1 MTEDASKHKNPPFDL
16 DALAR
21 RLGAVE
27 AANRALA
34 EENRR
39 LGEENRQLSRVLER
53 LHGRLDE
60 QREWF
65 REALDEQVAKLEA
78 RLSQEVRAREKRARD
93 HILPWL
99 EQHSQTIRRLLEESQ
114 RFKEIVLILGE
125 HSREADEVLG
135 TVRNEVD
142 DVKALAGR
150 AVENLQSELRHRRRD
165 IVAVVHDRFDH
176 RMGVIE
182 LQQEELNR
190 QVSALV
196 VRLALGE
203 ELLDA
208 PNREPPT
215 VSADPGDPAS
225 IFPADGLL
233 QGFMGEVGGKP
244 CPVVNARDLHG
255 FLGSKDMFAHWI
267 TDQIERARLKENKH
281 FVCLGKNP
289 SKKSG
294 RGGHNRIDYHLTLQG
309 AQHIAMIS
317 NTEKG
322 FEVRD
327 YFIEC
332 EERYRALRAGT
343 AISPSVAPL
352 PAVPATP
359 DQPAQLPIA
368 GVPLPPKLLDTPQD
382 PLYMACLRL
391 AMPPDC
397 LVYHSRRNDSHI
409 RRGAKI
415 LAFLLRTVPKAAETW
430 PFTASHLAEML
441 DLYPNDMV
449 AKLRCFEAR
458 GFLTLAFLGR
468 KGLPGHT
475 YELRVQW
482 ENIFAAARELGV
494 NLEALAGACTQGPYT

>member
-1 MTEDASKHKNPPFDL
+1 
-16 DALAR
+16 
-21 RLGAVE
+21 
-27 AANRALA
+27 
-34 EENRR
+34 
-39 LGEENRQLSRVLER
+39 
-53 LHGRLDE
+53 LDE
-60 QREWF
+60 QT
-65 REALDEQVAKLEA
+65 AKIES
-78 RLSQEVRAREKRARD
+78 RLSQDVRAREKRARN

-99 EQHSQTIRRLLEESQ
+99 EQHTRTIRALLEESQ
-114 RFKEIVLILGE
+114 RFHKAVLILDENSRDADGRLGKIE
-125 HSREADEVLG
+125 HEV
-135 TVRNEVD
+135 E
-142 DVKALAGR
+142 DVKTLAGR
-150 AVENLQSELRHRRRD
+150 AVENLQAELRHRRGD
-165 IVAVVHDRFDH
+165 IVAAIHDRFDY

-190 QVSALV
+190 QLSALV

-225 IFPADGLL
+225 IFPAEGLL
-233 QGFMGEVGGKP
+233 QGCMGEVGGKP

-309 AQHIAMIS
+309 AQHIAMLS

-359 DQPAQLPIA
+359 DQPAQLPVA
-368 GVPLPPKLLDTPQD
+368 GVPLPPELLDTPQD

-415 LAFLLRTVPKAAETW
+415 LAFLLRTVPKTVEVW
-430 PFTASHLAEML
+430 PFIASHLAEML
-441 DLYPNDMV
+441 DLRPNDMM
-449 AKLRCFEAR
+449 ARLRRFEAR
-458 GFLTLAFLGR
+458 GFLTLTYLGR

-475 YELRVQW
+475 CELRVQW

-494 NLEALAGACTQGPYT
+494 DLEALTGASALDGFVTASL